1 MVSMTINDK
10 IFYCSYWMLRK
21 RREKSNI
28 FKYFIFYFK
37 HFYNII
43 FIFYFKYLVQNLYVI
58 NYTKPSLF
66 NFSENLNFEIF
77 YIVKKNDEFL
87 KKSLIQRERERERKE
102 WKLEINA
109 WNVEYIVRKRRM
121 APMPHINEYLQSFF
135 FVH

>member
-1 MVSMTINDK
+1 
-10 IFYCSYWMLRK
+10 MLRK

-109 WNVEYIVRKRRM
+109 
-121 APMPHINEYLQSFF
+121 
-135 FVH
+135 